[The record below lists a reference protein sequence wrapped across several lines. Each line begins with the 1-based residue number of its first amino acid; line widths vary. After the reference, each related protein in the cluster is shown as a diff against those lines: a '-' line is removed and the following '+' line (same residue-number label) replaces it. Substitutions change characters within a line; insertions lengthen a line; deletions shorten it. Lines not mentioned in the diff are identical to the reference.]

1 MAEYIEL
8 ELKTFELSNAECGSS
23 LSVTS
28 LALISDVPS
37 SQHTPEKLFQ
47 SIQSKELWLVSP
59 GICRM
64 QIIVVQDQVS
74 LLMRGTEPGFLE
86 HLANT
91 ICRCPLWP
99 ALGLAIKQEDIHY
112 EPLYDGA
119 PNLYFIIEHLHKS
132 SVLLSP
138 PHSPT
143 ARLNGIECLFRY
155 QTNNSDLANT
165 DTRES
170 SQCDVDME
178 DCIPEPALQ
187 HQMSDLSDDPPDSAV
202 HDCYWE
208 EPILDAF
215 DGYSG
220 HWDDAGYLAQ
230 MALYV
235 TIGIRKRMRGL
246 RLFHLDTRPS
256 LLELAPAI
264 WNAHYLKA
272 VTGHAANIPII
283 STILAASSRHQ
294 SVFLR
299 GKSRR
304 LLPEDVSH
312 DKDNNIIETET
323 EPNIYLCSIQKRLW
337 NLVQTT
343 LEPTIRIKNARIGI
357 DTPRRQN
364 INWSLMVLSSDLGL
378 EELENGD
385 YFYTLD
391 RTTDNDFDF
400 ESPDEPPEP
409 PGEEYRNHSDA
420 IVEYQQCHRENQD
433 MIVVNE
439 DALAGVIDALEEEPN
454 CSPGSSLPD
463 APPIRSSSLLEPRS
477 FSTIQQCLPNHFR
490 NSIEGIDNLY
500 TSNYVYDV
508 TGIYD
513 DTDELPYSTRHMLWD
528 TGQNIYEAEDDPPTM
543 IDEEV
548 IDNDYNLSGEQASSQ
563 DIEIY

>member
-1 MAEYIEL
+1 MAEYTEL
-8 ELKTFELSNAECGSS
+8 ELKTFELSKAECGSS

-64 QIIVVQDQVS
+64 QIIVEQD
-74 LLMRGTEPGFLE
+74 E
-86 HLANT
+86 
-91 ICRCPLWP
+91 LWP

-155 QTNNSDLANT
+155 QTKNSDLAGT

-170 SQCDVDME
+170 SQYGVGME
-178 DCIPEPALQ
+178 NCIPEPALQ
-187 HQMSDLSDDPPDSAV
+187 HQMSDLSDDTPDSAV

-215 DGYSG
+215 SGYSG

-264 WNAHYLKA
+264 WNAHYLK
-272 VTGHAANIPII
+272 VRELSHKNRG
-283 STILAASSRHQ
+283 
-294 SVFLR
+294 SV
-299 GKSRR
+299 
-304 LLPEDVSH
+304 
-312 DKDNNIIETET
+312 
-323 EPNIYLCSIQKRLW
+323 
-337 NLVQTT
+337 
-343 LEPTIRIKNARIGI
+343 
-357 DTPRRQN
+357 
-364 INWSLMVLSSDLGL
+364 
-378 EELENGD
+378 
-385 YFYTLD
+385 
-391 RTTDNDFDF
+391 
-400 ESPDEPPEP
+400 
-409 PGEEYRNHSDA
+409 
-420 IVEYQQCHRENQD
+420 
-433 MIVVNE
+433 
-439 DALAGVIDALEEEPN
+439 
-454 CSPGSSLPD
+454 
-463 APPIRSSSLLEPRS
+463 
-477 FSTIQQCLPNHFR
+477 
-490 NSIEGIDNLY
+490 
-500 TSNYVYDV
+500 
-508 TGIYD
+508 
-513 DTDELPYSTRHMLWD
+513 
-528 TGQNIYEAEDDPPTM
+528 
-543 IDEEV
+543 
-548 IDNDYNLSGEQASSQ
+548 
-563 DIEIY
+563 